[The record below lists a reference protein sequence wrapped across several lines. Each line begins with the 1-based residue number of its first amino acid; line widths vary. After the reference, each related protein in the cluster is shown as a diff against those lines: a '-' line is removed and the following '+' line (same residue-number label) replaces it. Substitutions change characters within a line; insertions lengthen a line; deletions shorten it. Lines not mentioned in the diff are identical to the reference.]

1 MPSDGAIGGLEGE
14 KRRADD
20 LGPPWSAELLT
31 VGWDRVRSRDR
42 TQVIVVRG
50 SILDQT
56 FLFVGGYANKG
67 RKDVA
72 AHVATLFWKVSN
84 STGYSQ
90 LSPGSIPLDV
100 VRTQQF
106 EAKIQGPTNCHC
118 RYIVGNRGDNV
129 FVRRCG

>member
-1 MPSDGAIGGLEGE
+1 MPSERAIRAFDGR
-14 KRRADD
+14 KKRADE

-72 AHVATLFWKVSN
+72 AHVATLFWKVINIPGS
-84 STGYSQ
+84 SQ

-100 VRTQQF
+100 VRTQLF
-106 EAKIQGPTNCHC
+106 EANIQGPTNCHC
-118 RYIVGNRGDNV
+118 RYIV
-129 FVRRCG
+129 